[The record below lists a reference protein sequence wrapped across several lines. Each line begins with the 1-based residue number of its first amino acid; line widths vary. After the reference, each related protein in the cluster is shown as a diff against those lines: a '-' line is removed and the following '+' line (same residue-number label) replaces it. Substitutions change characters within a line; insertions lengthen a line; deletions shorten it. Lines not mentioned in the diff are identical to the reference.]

1 LLWLDGR
8 AAGGVRRCSP
18 SVTDDACANGWPSKI
33 VIWQK
38 RRAAS
43 SVAHI
48 CVAASELAIGPT
60 TNRKS
65 TPRDLFSRTA
75 TIGWRSSNKSAVLL
89 RTEFQSARSPSNV
102 VAPPISMPK
111 STIRDLPSGFDASG
125 RLATR
130 VGCVAGGAAAGG
142 AAGADGEAAMAPG
155 GAVVVAGGAVA
166 AGGVTF
172 SFSGCAWLRSAGGAD
187 EEGIGEGA
195 VAVGGGSAGRLDGLG
210 AEAGPEADTDI

>member
-1 LLWLDGR
+1 MLWVDVRVGGGGR
-8 AAGGVRRCSP
+8 RGSG
-18 SVTDDACANGWPSKI
+18 SVTADACGNGWPSKI

-43 SVAHI
+43 RVAHI

-89 RTEFQSARSPSNV
+89 RTEFQSARSPSKV
-102 VAPPISMPK
+102 VAPPISRPK
-111 STIRDLPSGFDASG
+111 STMRDLPSGSEASG

-130 VGCVAGGAAAGG
+130 VGDADGG

-155 GAVVVAGGAVA
+155 GAVGGGVAAGGAVA
-166 AGGVTF
+166 AAGVTF
-172 SFSGCAWLRSAGGAD
+172 SFSGCAWLRGAEGAG
-187 EEGIGEGA
+187 EEGVGA
-195 VAVGGGSAGRLDGLG
+195 VAVGASVRIGLG
-210 AEAGPEADTDI
+210 AAAAPDAGAGADA